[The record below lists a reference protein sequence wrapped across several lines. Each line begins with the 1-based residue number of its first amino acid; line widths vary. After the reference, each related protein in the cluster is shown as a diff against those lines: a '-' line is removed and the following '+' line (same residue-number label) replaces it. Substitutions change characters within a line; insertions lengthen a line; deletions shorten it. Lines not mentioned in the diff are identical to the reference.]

1 MTVSLTINN
10 DLARITLD
18 NPAKHNAF
26 DHTIIEALIQAFHD
40 ASSNDDVRIILL
52 TANGKHFSAGA
63 DLGWMKRM
71 GEMDYEQNLADSL
84 RLAELM
90 RTIDRAGKPV
100 VCRIQGAAFGGAL
113 GLICA
118 CDIAIASDD
127 ARFCLSEVKLGI
139 LPAVIS
145 PYVVRAMGARQAQR
159 YFMSAE
165 VISAAV
171 AERLGL
177 IHEQVPSEQLDQR
190 IDAIITALHQGAPRA
205 QLQSRDLIEAV
216 ADRPIDTGV
225 IRYTAELIAALRTA
239 DEGREGL
246 GAFLEKRP
254 ALWST
259 YAEQKTGVHND

>member
-1 MTVSLTINN
+1 MSISLTVDG

-26 DHTIIEALIQAFHD
+26 DDGIIEALIRAFNE
-40 ASSNDDVRIILL
+40 ASANHNVRIILL
-52 TANGKHFSAGA
+52 SANGKHFSAGA
-63 DLGWMKRM
+63 DLNWMKRM
-71 GEMDYEQNLADSL
+71 GELDRAQNQADSL

-100 VCRIQGAAFGGAL
+100 ICRVQGAAFGGAL

-145 PYVVRAMGARQAQR
+145 PYVVRAVGARQAQR
-159 YFMSAE
+159 YFMTAE
-165 VISAAV
+165 IIPAAV
-171 AERLGL
+171 AERLG
-177 IHEQVPSEQLDQR
+177 IVHEQVPADQLDIR
-190 IDAIITALHQGAPRA
+190 TEKIIQALRQGAPKA
-205 QLQSRDLIEAV
+205 QLKSRELIEQV
-216 ADRPIDTGV
+216 ADRAIDADV
-225 IRYTAELIAALRTA
+225 IGYTAELIANLRTD

-246 GAFLEKRP
+246 TAFLDKRAP
-254 ALWST
+254 RWS
-259 YAEQKTGVHND
+259 AS

>member
-1 MTVSLTINN
+1 MTVSLIIDK

-26 DHTIIEALIQAFHD
+26 DDGIIETLIRAFNE
-40 ASSNDDVRIILL
+40 ASANSNVRIILL
-52 TANGKHFSAGA
+52 SANGKHFSAGA
-63 DLGWMKRM
+63 DLNWMKRM
-71 GEMDYEQNLADSL
+71 GELDRAQNQADSL

-100 VCRIQGAAFGGAL
+100 ICRVQGAAFGGAL

-118 CDIAIASDD
+118 CDIAVASDD

-159 YFMSAE
+159 YFMTAE
-165 VISAAV
+165 IIPASV
-171 AERLGL
+171 AERLG
-177 IHEQVPSEQLDQR
+177 IVHEQVPSDQLDVR
-190 IDAIITALHQGAPRA
+190 IEAIIHALRQGAPQA
-205 QLQSRDLIEAV
+205 QLKSRGLIERV
-216 ADRPIDTGV
+216 AGRPIDADV
-225 IRYTAELIAALRTA
+225 IGYTAELIAELRTE

-246 GAFLEKRP
+246 TAFLDKRTP
-254 ALWST
+254 RWS
-259 YAEQKTGVHND
+259 AS

>member
-1 MTVSLTINN
+1 MTVSLNIDK

-26 DHTIIEALIQAFHD
+26 DDGIIEALIRAFNE
-40 ASSNDDVRIILL
+40 ASANDKVRIILL
-52 TANGKHFSAGA
+52 SANGKHFSAGA
-63 DLGWMKRM
+63 DLNWMKRM
-71 GEMDYEQNLADSL
+71 GELDRAQNQADSL

-100 VCRIQGAAFGGAL
+100 ICRVQGAAFGGAL

-118 CDIAIASDD
+118 CDIAISSDD

-159 YFMSAE
+159 YFMTAE
-165 VISAAV
+165 IIPATV
-171 AERLGL
+171 AERLG
-177 IHEQVPSEQLDQR
+177 IVHEQVPADQLDAL
-190 IDAIITALHQGAPRA
+190 IEAIIQALRQGAPQA
-205 QLQSRDLIEAV
+205 QLKSRDLIERV
-216 ADRPIDTGV
+216 ADRPIDADV
-225 IRYTAELIAALRTA
+225 IGYTAELIAELRTE

-246 GAFLEKRP
+246 TAFLDKRSP
-254 ALWST
+254 RWSAL
-259 YAEQKTGVHND
+259 

>member
-1 MTVSLTINN
+1 MSVSLNIDK

-26 DHTIIEALIQAFHD
+26 DGGIIEALISAFNE
-40 ASSNDDVRIILL
+40 ASANDHVRIILL
-52 TANGKHFSAGA
+52 AGKGRHFSAGA
-63 DLGWMKRM
+63 DLNWMKRM
-71 GEMDYEQNLADSL
+71 AELDREQNQADSL
-84 RLAELM
+84 RMAELM

-100 VCRIQGAAFGGAL
+100 VCRVQGAAFGGAL

-118 CDIAIASDD
+118 CDIAVASDD

-159 YFMSAE
+159 YFMTAE
-165 VISAAV
+165 IIPAAT

-177 IHEQVPSEQLDQR
+177 VHEQVPADQLDAR
-190 IDAIITALHQGAPRA
+190 IDAIIQALRQGAPQA
-205 QLQSRDLIEAV
+205 QLKSRELIEQV
-216 ADRPIDTGV
+216 ADRPIDAGV
-225 IRYTAELIAALRTA
+225 IGYTAELIATLRTE

-246 GAFLEKRP
+246 SAFLDKR
-254 ALWST
+254 ASRWS
-259 YAEQKTGVHND
+259 AS

>member
-1 MTVSLTINN
+1 MTVSLILNN
-10 DLARITLD
+10 DVARITLD
-18 NPAKHNAF
+18 NPTKHNAF
-26 DHTIIEALIQAFHD
+26 DHTIIESLIRAFKD
-40 ASSNDDVRIILL
+40 ASSNDQVRIILL

-71 GEMDYEQNLADSL
+71 GELDYEQNLADSL
-84 RLAELM
+84 RLAKLM
-90 RTIDRAGKPV
+90 HTIDRAGKPV

-145 PYVVRAMGARQAQR
+145 PYVIRAMGARQAQR

-165 VISAAV
+165 IIPAVV
-171 AERLGL
+171 AERLG
-177 IHEQVPSEQLDQR
+177 IVHEQVPSEQLDQR
-190 IDAIITALHQGAPRA
+190 IDDIIAALRQGAPKA

-216 ADRPIDTGV
+216 SQRPIDTDV
-225 IRYTAELIAALRTA
+225 IRHTAELIAALRTG

-254 ALWST
+254 PLWS
-259 YAEQKTGVHND
+259 AKLDHKNRSAQ